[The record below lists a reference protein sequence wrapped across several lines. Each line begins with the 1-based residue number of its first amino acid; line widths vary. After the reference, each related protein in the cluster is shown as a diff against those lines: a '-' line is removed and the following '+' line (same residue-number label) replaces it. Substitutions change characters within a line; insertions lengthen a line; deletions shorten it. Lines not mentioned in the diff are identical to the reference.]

1 MQKSQELTSAV
12 FRETHIES
20 IEKNTAFNFTS
31 FRNTFMKE
39 FKVIKGFA
47 KSVERK
53 FEELENA
60 NRFIGAASR
69 KL

>member
-1 MQKSQELTSAV
+1 MQKSQELTSPV

-20 IEKNTAFNFTS
+20 IEKDTAYNFTS
-31 FRNTFMKE
+31 FQNTFIKE
-39 FKVIKGFA
+39 FKAIKGFV
-47 KSVERK
+47 KSVEKK

-60 NRFIGAASR
+60 NGFIGAASR